1 MLISAKYD
9 EYVDINDTE
18 NIWNSKERQKRYV
31 YNCDHAEISLKRNKI
46 ATDTSN
52 FIQDR
57 IKIWV
62 EEQLYRI

>member
-18 NIWNSKERQKRYV
+18 DIWSLQEGQKRYV
-31 YNCDHAEISLKRNKI
+31 YSCDHAGISLKRNKI

-57 IKIWV
+57 IKI
-62 EEQLYRI
+62 